1 MQNFRAV
8 KVTDR
13 VYWVGVIDWALRN
26 FHGYTTHEG
35 STYNA
40 YLILADKVTLV
51 DTCKYPFREELMARI
66 ASVIDPSRIDYIV
79 SNHSEMD
86 HSGSLGWVMERVKPQ
101 KVFASIMGAKALKE
115 HFHWDV
121 DVVPVKTGDT
131 LDLGNMKLFFIETR
145 MLHWP
150 DSMFSYLEDEG
161 VLFSQDAFAMHLA
174 SSCLFADE
182 LDRGLVER
190 ETATY
195 YANILM
201 PYSPLVLKL
210 LDQVRKMGLKPKVV
224 ATDHGPIWRREEDIT
239 WIFQQYEKWALQKP
253 TKKAVIAY
261 DTMWGSTDLMARTM
275 ADGLAAGGAQVKLT
289 PISGSKRSD
298 VATEVLEAGAL
309 LVGSPTLNNNIF
321 PSVADVLTYLKGL
334 RPQNLMGAAFG
345 SYGWSGESVKQV
357 REILEAMKVDVVGEV
372 KSKYVPTKEVLQECY
387 NLGLQIAQRL
397 EELA

>member
-131 LDLGNMKLFFIETR
+131 LDLGNMKLSFIETR

>member
-1 MQNFRAV
+1 
-8 KVTDR
+8 
-13 VYWVGVIDWALRN
+13 
-26 FHGYTTHEG
+26 
-35 STYNA
+35 
-40 YLILADKVTLV
+40 
-51 DTCKYPFREELMARI
+51 
-66 ASVIDPSRIDYIV
+66 
-79 SNHSEMD
+79 
-86 HSGSLGWVMERVKPQ
+86 
-101 KVFASIMGAKALKE
+101 
-115 HFHWDV
+115 
-121 DVVPVKTGDT
+121 
-131 LDLGNMKLFFIETR
+131 
-145 MLHWP
+145 
-150 DSMFSYLEDEG
+150 MFSYLEDEG